1 MTVVKMLTFPL
12 ILMSLKAINYLQF
25 CSSEDDTVN
34 LDELNNL
41 MNHLEQLINNSNNSP
56 AAVRLN
62 ILYAVKQLLETE
74 SVPAIFRLLLVVE
87 KIAERAQVP
96 AAVVLSVIRTQ
107 LELRRNDG
115 DKMIA
120 VKTMKILAILDYLK
134 DFKKS
139 ASTNNVAS

>member
-1 MTVVKMLTFPL
+1 
-12 ILMSLKAINYLQF
+12 MSLKAINYLQF

-139 ASTNNVAS
+139 ASANNVAS

>member
-1 MTVVKMLTFPL
+1 
-12 ILMSLKAINYLQF
+12 MSLKAINYLQF

>member
-1 MTVVKMLTFPL
+1 
-12 ILMSLKAINYLQF
+12 MSLKAINYLQF

-41 MNHLEQLINNSNNSP
+41 MNHLEQLINISNNSP

-62 ILYAVKQLLETE
+62 ILYAVKRLLEPE

-139 ASTNNVAS
+139 ASANNVAS

>member
-1 MTVVKMLTFPL
+1 MLTFPL

>member
-1 MTVVKMLTFPL
+1 MLTFPL

-34 LDELNNL
+34 LDELSNL

-139 ASTNNVAS
+139 ASANNVAS

>member
-1 MTVVKMLTFPL
+1 
-12 ILMSLKAINYLQF
+12 MSLKAINYLQF

-134 DFKKS
+134 DFQKS
-139 ASTNNVAS
+139 ASANNVAS

>member
-1 MTVVKMLTFPL
+1 MLTFPL

-139 ASTNNVAS
+139 ASANNVAS